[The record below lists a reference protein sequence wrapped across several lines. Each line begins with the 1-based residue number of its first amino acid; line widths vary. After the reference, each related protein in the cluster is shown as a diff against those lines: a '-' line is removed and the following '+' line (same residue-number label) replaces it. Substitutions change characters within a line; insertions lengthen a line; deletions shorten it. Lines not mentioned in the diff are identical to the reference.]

1 MTFVGG
7 GKIAFGGNHIQCGL
21 RGMSWCAPE
30 ADLAARESDL
40 VVKTEAITRAHQTG
54 AELSM
59 RVTRLPTS
67 PIGTGWHDPI
77 RQRALVLLSR
87 VTELG
92 EGTFRGGSGRFRR
105 GSNTM
110 RAIVVDRREN
120 VRIAGLRE
128 AAFSRCVFF
137 WCEFQHVTA
146 SSSD

>member
-1 MTFVGG
+1 
-7 GKIAFGGNHIQCGL
+7 
-21 RGMSWCAPE
+21 
-30 ADLAARESDL
+30 
-40 VVKTEAITRAHQTG
+40 
-54 AELSM
+54 M

-67 PIGTGWHDPI
+67 PIDSGWHDPVQ
-77 RQRALVLLSR
+77 QRALVLLSG

-92 EGTFRGGSGRFRR
+92 GAKFRWGSGRFRR

-110 RAIVVDRREN
+110 RATVVDRREN